1 MESCV
6 PLISAG
12 RIDYITQGRY
22 DYSKD
27 QINSSRNAFAQQRT
41 AACLMCLTAL
51 GGGRVRSACAEVL
64 TSTSRA
70 ARDFSPAGAAALR

>member
-1 MESCV
+1 MESCA

-51 GGGRVRSACAEVL
+51 GGGRV
-64 TSTSRA
+64 SR
-70 ARDFSPAGAAALR
+70 GADDDESSCS